1 MVDADV
7 RIIHCSAWINCSR
20 NVQAEGCTFYD
31 LFTRVLKHSSWSQFN
46 TYDGNQQRYNEAVD
60 SLQHLC
66 SNVEPGLTQSFVKI
80 VSTCYHLPSVGIILL
95 TS

>member
-1 MVDADV
+1 M

-31 LFTRVLKHSSWSQFN
+31 LFVQVLQYSRWSQFN

-66 SNVEPGLTQSFVKI
+66 NDIEPGQTLKFLITDI
-80 VSTCYHLPSVGIILL
+80 CIHI
-95 TS
+95 